1 MKKAISVIIPVY
13 NTEKYLDKCLSSTV
27 NQTFKDIEIII
38 VDDGS
43 TDNSYE
49 ICKKYANIDN
59 RIVLIE
65 QSNQGQGFAR
75 NKALLKSNGEYIF
88 FLDSDDYLELD
99 AFELLYNKAISKNS
113 ELVCSNRQRICSKTN
128 DILWYCEAIKV
139 DILNSEEKISYIF
152 SDKIDAMV
160 CGKLIKKSLIID
172 NYLFFQN
179 IYLED
184 IYIAPKIYFYAKNI
198 SYINKIT
205 YNWIYREN
213 STSNSFSMK
222 HAIGLG
228 GLLVDWTNFL
238 IKENIYEK
246 FENDLIKRF
255 LFWLNWAEERVN
267 KFAKKEE
274 KGKILEYINSLRNN
288 ANPIFTKYNNHN
300 NNLVFSKNINS
311 LYTHIQY
318 FKKYKHKIAI
328 YGNGLIGNIIA
339 RELKE
344 QIVVIVDKAKDS
356 SSQYAKVC
364 TPQELNNYKF
374 DKLVICVLGREEEI
388 INSLDID
395 KDKVFEFNF
404 LNTSLIEIE
413 NSNVLTSIKVKNNYD
428 VVFIPHKDYH
438 FRTMALISKKLEKQ
452 NISSCILDIT
462 DYYKDERV
470 RKEALNFPKIP
481 FFDLSLLLRDGIN
494 YKLIV
499 CMCDWDGKIVKPLII
514 NAKASNKKTLGIIE
528 GINDFLDADTN
539 MIRRAYK
546 TVEYLFLTGEHD
558 KQFFK
563 EKEKKCFTVGIPR
576 LNNFL
581 KEKPKF
587 PKKPLVVINVNF
599 SYGVLEDKREKWLD
613 SVLEACEI
621 LNFEYI
627 ITQHPADITNLSK
640 YNISKLDMYQTIR
653 KGSVVISRFGSIILE
668 SLAMGKPVV
677 YHNPHNEKVLKFQE
691 PMSAYSCSFD
701 VQSLVEAIK
710 YELSLKVDYRQR
722 ANDFLNHHCNIN
734 ESKNSAKLCAKYIKE
749 ILDYE

>member
-59 RIVLIE
+59 RIVLIR

-99 AFELLYNKAISKNS
+99 AFELLYNEAINKNS
-113 ELVCSNRQRICSKTN
+113 DLVMLGWEKKDEQTN
-128 DILWYCEAIKV
+128 SILYKCPQINLIAINDKKDRV
-139 DILNSEEKISYIF
+139 PYIF
-152 SDKIDAMV
+152 SSITAAPWTA
-160 CGKLIKKSLIID
+160 LIKRDLIMD
-172 NYLFFQN
+172 NYLFFPN
-179 IYLED
+179 VFHED
-184 IYIAPKIYFYAKNI
+184 VYVVPKIYYFAKNI
-198 SYINKIT
+198 SFVNKVL
-205 YNWIYREN
+205 YNYLERKN
-213 STSNSFSMK
+213 ATTNTFTMK
-222 HAIGLG
+222 HAIGIG
-228 GLLVDWTNFL
+228 GVLTDWINFL
-238 IKENIYEK
+238 IKEKIYEQ
-246 FENDLIKRF
+246 FYIDIIKRYIIYLDYAKRQANMF
-255 LFWLNWAEERVN
+255 SEKAEKN
-267 KFAKKEE
+267 
-274 KGKILEYINSLRNN
+274 KILKYITHIENN
-288 ANPIFTKYNNHN
+288 INQDFMKSTALDPNFI
-300 NNLVFSKNINS
+300 FSKNINS

-318 FKKYKHKIAI
+318 LKKYKYKIAI

-344 QIVVIVDKAKDS
+344 QIVVIVDKAKGS

-364 TPQELNNYKF
+364 NPQELNNYKF

-388 INSLDID
+388 INSLDIE
-395 KDKVFEFNF
+395 KDKIFEFNF
-404 LNTSLIEIE
+404 LNTSLLEIE
-413 NSNVLTSIKVKNNYD
+413 NSNKPISIEDKKSYN

-438 FRTMALISKKLEKQ
+438 FKTMALISKKLEKQ

-462 DYYKDERV
+462 DYYRDERV
-470 RKEALNFPKIP
+470 RKEALNFPNIELL
-481 FFDLSLLLRDGIN
+481 DLSIFLREGIN
-494 YKLIV
+494 YKLLV
-499 CMCDWDGKIVKPLII
+499 CMNDWDGMVVKPLII
-514 NAKASNKKTLGIIE
+514 NAKKSNRKTLGIVE
-528 GINDFLDADTN
+528 GINDFLDVDTN
-539 MIRRAYK
+539 MRRTPYQI
-546 TVEYLFLTGEHD
+546 TEYLFLTGEHD

-563 EKEKKCFTVGIPR
+563 EKEKKCFVVGIPR

-587 PKKPLVVINVNF
+587 PKKPLVVINLNF
-599 SYGVLEDKREKWLD
+599 TYGVLEDKREYWLN
-613 SVLEACEI
+613 SVLEACRI

-627 ITQHPADITNLSK
+627 ITQHPADITNFSK
-640 YNISKLDMYQTIR
+640 YNISKLDMYETIR
-653 KGSVVISRFGSIILE
+653 KGSIVISRFGSIILE
-668 SLAMGKPVV
+668 ALAMGKPVV

-691 PMSAYSCSFD
+691 PMGAYSCSFD

-722 ANDFLNHHCNIN
+722 ANDFLNHHCHIN
-734 ESKNSAKLCAKYIKE
+734 EGKDSAGLCAKYIKE